1 LKRLLREALNLPR
14 YGPVALDDPQ
24 RTVEVWLEGLGAPRD
39 VTRNNVVAALR
50 PFTVGI
56 MLGEGAPPPREE
68 QTPRLCFRDRTSQHL
83 LGVLHLSPAGAI
95 ALPGYRF
102 CLFEMKNCENYCV
115 SRLQLRAYDL
125 REQWRAERRQRRNP
139 HNFRMSH
146 ADIRCSH
153 VFYICPR
160 PVVLVTVEHGGSG
173 NMFPMDLIG
182 PTDSPWFSMALRLT
196 SPAVELMRQSRR
208 MALASV
214 PFSHKEVAYRL
225 GEHHRKASIDWSS
238 LPFPLEPSPQFHL
251 PVAQAALRT
260 REVQVE
266 EFHTVGSH
274 MLFLTSLVSETHREP
289 PRENQLFHAFYGT
302 RHSPEEQ
309 GRTS

>member
-1 LKRLLREALNLPR
+1 
-14 YGPVALDDPQ
+14 
-24 RTVEVWLEGLGAPRD
+24 
-39 VTRNNVVAALR
+39 
-50 PFTVGI
+50 
-56 MLGEGAPPPREE
+56 
-68 QTPRLCFRDRTSQHL
+68 
-83 LGVLHLSPAGAI
+83 
-95 ALPGYRF
+95 
-102 CLFEMKNCENYCV
+102 
-115 SRLQLRAYDL
+115 
-125 REQWRAERRQRRNP
+125 
-139 HNFRMSH
+139 
-146 ADIRCSH
+146 
-153 VFYICPR
+153 
-160 PVVLVTVEHGGSG
+160 
-173 NMFPMDLIG
+173 
-182 PTDSPWFSMALRLT
+182 
-196 SPAVELMRQSRR
+196 
-208 MALASV
+208 
-214 PFSHKEVAYRL
+214 L

>member
-1 LKRLLREALNLPR
+1 
-14 YGPVALDDPQ
+14 
-24 RTVEVWLEGLGAPRD
+24 
-39 VTRNNVVAALR
+39 
-50 PFTVGI
+50 
-56 MLGEGAPPPREE
+56 
-68 QTPRLCFRDRTSQHL
+68 
-83 LGVLHLSPAGAI
+83 
-95 ALPGYRF
+95 
-102 CLFEMKNCENYCV
+102 
-115 SRLQLRAYDL
+115 
-125 REQWRAERRQRRNP
+125 
-139 HNFRMSH
+139 
-146 ADIRCSH
+146 
-153 VFYICPR
+153 
-160 PVVLVTVEHGGSG
+160 
-173 NMFPMDLIG
+173 MDLIG

-289 PRENQLFHAFYGT
+289 HHTHASEECSASRQSHPEPQHTLAIFRQRRPFLRLHRVYQHETRDVRRINRREAAHDKTAEGVAHQHIGRFDQGGVQHCVQLCCN
-302 RHSPEEQ
+302 P
-309 GRTS
+309 